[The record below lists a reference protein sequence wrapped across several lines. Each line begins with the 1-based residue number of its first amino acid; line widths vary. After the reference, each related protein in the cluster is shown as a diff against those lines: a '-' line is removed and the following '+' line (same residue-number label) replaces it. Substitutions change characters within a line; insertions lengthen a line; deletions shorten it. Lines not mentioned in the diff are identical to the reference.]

1 MAARVLFV
9 TGKGGTGKS
18 GIASALAH
26 EAARQGRRVL
36 LLGMAGASGPTAAA
50 TPASPGDHHG
60 GRLARKTL
68 DARRDLEA
76 FLTRVLGLG
85 LLARRLGESRTF
97 SAVAAAAPGVADLV
111 AFSSIAAEAQRRRDL
126 VVVDAPASGHSVPLL
141 TAAARVL
148 DLAPVGPVAR
158 EARRAL
164 AMMADRRTFAALLVT
179 TPEEL
184 AVSEVV
190 TLRDDVRGAG
200 VACIH
205 VVANG
210 VWPAYVSDADGERI
224 AAAAVSSDA
233 TTHWRR
239 HQRQAGLVATLEAR
253 VGPCTRL
260 GFSFRSGL
268 PPAADIAAL
277 LELLEKDAA

>member
-1 MAARVLFV
+1 MTARVLFV

-18 GIASALAH
+18 GVASALAH
-26 EAARQGRRVL
+26 EAARQGLRVL
-36 LLGMAGASGPTAAA
+36 LLGMAGASAAKAAGTAAS
-50 TPASPGDHHG
+50 TRDLHG
-60 GRLARKTL
+60 GRLVEKTL
-68 DARRDLEA
+68 DGKRDLEA

-85 LLARRLGESRTF
+85 LLARRLGQSRTF

-111 AFSSIAAEAQRRRDL
+111 AFSSIAAEAGRRRDL

-148 DLAPVGPVAR
+148 ELAPVGPVAR

-164 AMMADRRTFAALLVT
+164 AMVGDRRAFAALLVT

-184 AVSEVV
+184 AVSEVL
-190 TLRDDVRGAG
+190 TLRDDVRKAG
-200 VACIH
+200 VACVH
-205 VVANG
+205 VVVNG
-210 VWPAYVSDADGERI
+210 VWPAYVSEADGERL

-239 HQRQAGLVATLEAR
+239 HRRQADLVTALEAR
-253 VGPCTRL
+253 VGACTRL
-260 GFSFRSGL
+260 GFSFRSGR
-268 PPAADIAAL
+268 PPAADIGAL
-277 LELLEKDAA
+277 LELLEGEAA